1 MHLAQPL
8 IIPILVAN
16 LTAEFPFLRKVLY
29 FELFS
34 LRIINNNENNDWY
47 NLQYNCKE
55 QNLVKRFMKH

>member
-1 MHLAQPL
+1 MPLAKPL

-34 LRIINNNENNDWY
+34 LRIINNNENND
-47 NLQYNCKE
+47 
-55 QNLVKRFMKH
+55 